1 MAHVGAA
8 QTRLEDDRF
17 LTGRGRFVDDIR
29 LPGEAHAA
37 FVRSPHA
44 RARIGAIDTARA
56 RSMPGVL
63 AVLTGEDWRR
73 DGGGNTDVLW
83 DITSHDGTPMA
94 CAPRPVLATGEARH
108 VGDTV
113 ALVVAEDPHTAAD
126 AAAAVEIAWEP
137 LPAVTGLAATV
148 EPGAPLVHERFG
160 SNVSYDWR
168 LGDAGAT
175 AAAFAAAAH
184 VTALTL
190 GNNRLAPSA
199 MEPRAAIGAYDRGDG
214 RYTLW
219 TTTQNPHL
227 VRQWLARDTLRAP
240 EQSIRVVAPDVGG
253 GFGQKTYH
261 YPEDAS
267 LPWASRL
274 VGRPVRWTATRAE
287 TLMVDIHARDHV
299 SEARMAFDEA
309 GRIAA
314 VEVDTIANL
323 GAYQSQFGAAIPSVF
338 YAGMLSGQYA
348 IPALHCRVR
357 GVYTHTTP
365 VDAYRGAGNPE
376 ITYVIERLIENGAR
390 ELAGDSLEARA
401 RNLVPA
407 AHMPYTSATGVT
419 YDVGDFPAVLDKAR
433 ALADLDALRV
443 EQARRRAEGA
453 LMGVGVAAFIRSG
466 GAGPSRLAAA
476 MGSRMGLWDVA
487 TVRVHPSGKIT
498 VLCGSHSHG
507 QSHATTYAQIVA
519 DRFGCALADIDIVEG
534 DTDRIP
540 HGLGTWASRSITVVG
555 SALAMASD
563 RVIEKGRR
571 LAAHLMECAED
582 DIDFRAGAYAVRG
595 TDRQMTF
602 VEIADMAY
610 RGANYPDGF
619 ELGLEEA
626 AFYDPDDFNYPYG
639 THIATVTVDPETGA
653 VRLTGYYSVEDAGLV
668 INPLVVDGQ
677 RHGAAAQGIGQ
688 ALLEEVCYDP
698 ESGQLLTGSFM
709 DYALPRADD
718 LPAFALDD
726 HVTLTGTNPLG
737 VKGVG
742 ELGTSGPPAA
752 IGNALL
758 DALWHLGVRHVEMP
772 FTAERVWR
780 AMRAARTHPSLQT
793 GSET

>member
-8 QTRLEDDRF
+8 HTRVEDDRF

-29 LPGEAHAA
+29 LPGETHAA

-44 RARIGAIDTARA
+44 RARIGAIGTDRARA
-56 RSMPGVL
+56 MPGVL

-73 DGGGNTDVLW
+73 DGGGETDILW
-83 DITSHDGTPMA
+83 DITSYDGSPMA
-94 CAPRPVLATGEARH
+94 LARRPVFASGEARH

-113 ALVVAEDPHTAAD
+113 ALVVAEDPHAAAD
-126 AAAAVEIAWEP
+126 AAAAVDVAWEP
-137 LPAVTGLAATV
+137 LPSITDLASSV
-148 EPGAPLVHERFG
+148 EADAPLVHEEFG
-160 SNVSYDWR
+160 SNIAYDWR
-168 LGDAGAT
+168 LGDAEAT
-175 AAAFAAAAH
+175 ATAFAAAAH
-184 VTALTL
+184 VTSLKL
-190 GNNRLAPSA
+190 VNNRLAPSA
-199 MEPRAAIGAYDRGDG
+199 MELRAAIGAYDRGSE

-219 TTTQNPHL
+219 STTQNPHL
-227 VRQWLARDTLRAP
+227 VRQWLSRDTLRAP
-240 EQSIRVVAPDVGG
+240 EHAIRVVAPDVGG

-261 YPEDAS
+261 YPEEAS
-267 LPWASRL
+267 LPWAARL

-287 TLMVDIHARDHV
+287 TLAVDIHARDHV
-299 SEARMAFDEA
+299 TEARMAFDA
-309 GRIAA
+309 DGRIAA
-314 VEVDTIANL
+314 VEAEIVANL
-323 GAYQSQFGAAIPSVF
+323 GAYQSQFAACIPSIFCVSMF
-338 YAGMLSGQYA
+338 SGQYA
-348 IPALHCRVR
+348 IPALHCRVL
-357 GVYTHTTP
+357 GVYTNTTP

-390 ELAGDSLEARA
+390 ERAGDSVEARA
-401 RNLVPA
+401 NNLVPA
-407 AHMPYTSATGVT
+407 ANMPYTSATGVT

-433 ALADLDALRV
+433 ALADLDALRA
-443 EQARRRAEGA
+443 EQARLRDDGV
-453 LMGVGVAAFIRSG
+453 LMGIGMAAFVRSG

-476 MGSRMGLWDVA
+476 HGSRMGLWDVA

-498 VLCGSHSHG
+498 LLCGSHNHG

-519 DRFGCALADIDIVEG
+519 DRFGCDMADIDVVEG

-555 SALAMASD
+555 SALAVASD
-563 RVIEKGRR
+563 RIVDKGRR
-571 LAAHLMECAED
+571 LAAHLMECAVD
-582 DIDFRAGAYAVRG
+582 DIEFGASAYSVRG
-595 TDRQMTF
+595 TDRRMTF

-610 RGANYPDGF
+610 RGADYPDGF

-626 AFYDPDDFNYPYG
+626 AFFDPDDFNYPYG
-639 THIATVTVDPETGA
+639 THVATVTVDAETGA
-653 VRLTGYYSVEDAGLV
+653 VKLTGYYSVEDTGLV

-688 ALLEEVCYDP
+688 ALMEDVRYEP
-698 ESGQLLTGSFM
+698 ESGQLLTGTFM
-709 DYALPRADD
+709 DYTMPRADD
-718 LPAFALDD
+718 LPDFALDS

-752 IGNALL
+752 IGNAIL

-780 AMRAARTHPSLQT
+780 TIRAASAD
-793 GSET
+793 GE

>member
-1 MAHVGAA
+1 MGHVGAA
-8 QTRLEDDRF
+8 HTRLEDDRF

-29 LPGEAHAA
+29 LPGEVYAA

-44 RARIGAIDTARA
+44 HARIRTISTARA
-56 RSMPGVL
+56 RAMPGVL

-73 DGGGNTDVLW
+73 DGGGDTAVLW
-83 DITSHDGTPMA
+83 DIASHDGTPMTIA
-94 CAPRPVLATGEARH
+94 SRPIFAAGAARH

-113 ALVVAEDPHTAAD
+113 ALVVAEDPHAAAD
-126 AAAAVEIAWEP
+126 AAAAVEIDWQP
-137 LPAVTGLAATV
+137 LAAVTDLAAAV
-148 EPGAPLVHERFG
+148 EAEAPLVHGQFA

-168 LGDAGAT
+168 IGDAAAT

-184 VTALTL
+184 VTALRL
-190 GNNRLAPSA
+190 VNNRLAPSA
-199 MEPRAAIGAYDRGDG
+199 IEPRAVIGAYDRGSG

-219 TTTQNPHL
+219 STTQNPHL
-227 VRQWLARDTLRAP
+227 VRQWLSRDTLRAP
-240 EQSIRVVAPDVGG
+240 EQAIRVVAPDVGG

-261 YPEDAS
+261 YPEEAS
-267 LPWASRL
+267 LPWAARL
-274 VGRPVRWTATRAE
+274 VDRPVRWTATRAE

-299 SEARMAFDEA
+299 SEGRMAFDAA

-338 YAGMLSGQYA
+338 YGGMLSGQYA

-376 ITYVIERLIENGAR
+376 VTYVLERLIENGAR

-407 AHMPYTSATGVT
+407 EHMPYTSATGVT

-433 ALADLDALRV
+433 ALADLDSLRA
-443 EQARRRAEGA
+443 EQARLRAAGA
-453 LMGVGVAAFIRSG
+453 LMGIGMAAFVRSG

-476 MGSRMGLWDVA
+476 LGSRMGLWDVA

-519 DRFGCALADIDIVEG
+519 DRFGCDLADIDIVEG

-563 RVIEKGRR
+563 RVIDKGRR
-571 LAAHLMECAED
+571 LAAHLLECAED

-595 TDRQMTF
+595 TDRRMTF

-610 RGANYPDGF
+610 RGADYPEGF

-626 AFYDPDDFNYPYG
+626 AFFDPDDFNYPYG
-639 THIATVTVDPETGA
+639 THVATVAVDPETGA

-688 ALLEEVCYDP
+688 ALLEEVRY
-698 ESGQLLTGSFM
+698 ERGSGQLLSGSFM
-709 DYALPRADD
+709 DYTLPRADD
-718 LPAFALDD
+718 LPAFALDS

-737 VKGVG
+737 VKGIG

-752 IGNALL
+752 IGNAVL

-780 AMRAARTHPSLQT
+780 AMRAASA
-793 GSET
+793 

>member
-8 QTRLEDDRF
+8 HTRVEDDRF

-29 LPGEAHAA
+29 LPGEAYAA

-44 RARIGAIDTARA
+44 RARIGTIATERARA
-56 RSMPGVL
+56 MPGVL
-63 AVLTGEDWRR
+63 AVLTGADWRR
-73 DGGGNTDVLW
+73 DGGGETDVLW
-83 DITSHDGTPMA
+83 DIASHDGTPMA
-94 CAPRPVLATGEARH
+94 LARRPVFASGEARH

-113 ALVVAEDPHTAAD
+113 ALVVADDPHAAAD
-126 AAAAVEIAWEP
+126 AAAAVEVDWEP
-137 LPAVTGLAATV
+137 LPPITDLAASV
-148 EPGAPLVHERFG
+148 EPDAPWVHEEFG
-160 SNVSYDWR
+160 SNVAYDWR
-168 LGDAGAT
+168 LGDAEAT
-175 AAAFAAAAH
+175 AAAFASAAH
-184 VTALTL
+184 VTSLRL
-190 GNNRLAPSA
+190 VNNRLAPSA
-199 MEPRAAIGAYDRGDG
+199 MEPRAAIGAYDRADG

-219 TTTQNPHL
+219 STTQNPHL
-227 VRQWLARDTLRAP
+227 VRQWLSRDTLRAP
-240 EQSIRVVAPDVGG
+240 EHAIRVVAPDVGG

-261 YPEDAS
+261 YPEEAS
-267 LPWASRL
+267 LPWAARL

-287 TLMVDIHARDHV
+287 TLAVDIHARDHV
-299 SEARMAFDEA
+299 TEAHMAFDTD

-314 VEVDTIANL
+314 VEATIIANL
-323 GAYQSQFGAAIPSVF
+323 GAYQSQFAACIPSIFCVTMF
-338 YAGMLSGQYA
+338 SGQYA
-348 IPALHCRVR
+348 IPALHCRVL
-357 GVYTHTTP
+357 GVYTNTVP

-390 ELAGDSLEARA
+390 ERAGDSVEARA
-401 RNLVPA
+401 RNLVSA
-407 AHMPYTSATGVT
+407 ASMPYTSATGVT

-433 ALADLDALRV
+433 ALADLDALRA
-443 EQARRRAEGA
+443 EQARLRDDSV
-453 LMGVGVAAFIRSG
+453 LMGIGMAAFIRSG

-476 MGSRMGLWDVA
+476 HGSRMGLWDVA

-498 VLCGSHSHG
+498 LLCGSHNHG

-519 DRFGCALADIDIVEG
+519 DRFGCDMADIDVVEG

-555 SALAMASD
+555 SALAVASD
-563 RVIEKGRR
+563 RIVEKGRR
-571 LAAHLMECAED
+571 LAAHLMECAVD
-582 DIDFRAGAYAVRG
+582 DIDFGTGIYSVRG
-595 TDRQMTF
+595 TDRRMTF

-610 RGANYPDGF
+610 RGADYPEGF

-626 AFYDPDDFNYPYG
+626 AFFDPDDFNYPYG
-639 THIATVTVDPETGA
+639 THVATVTVDAETGA
-653 VRLTGYYSVEDAGLV
+653 VRLTGYYSVEDTGLV

-688 ALLEEVCYDP
+688 ALMEDVRYEP
-698 ESGQLLTGSFM
+698 ETGQLLTGSFM
-709 DYALPRADD
+709 DYTMPRADD
-718 LPAFALDD
+718 LPDFTLGG

-752 IGNALL
+752 IGNAVL

-780 AMRAARTHPSLQT
+780 AIRAASADRN
-793 GSET
+793 